1 MLHLLKEEVMASE
14 GDRLDVISKADERV
28 QAVESLI
35 STCEISILDHLLHEV
50 AVLFETLA
58 LTEVFS

>member
-1 MLHLLKEEVMASE
+1 MASE